1 MGFAVAYFTAAN
13 VTKLPVSLPFSLKK
27 NSISYPITI
36 LKKTAFQTTLYL
48 NHSQVFVKYLIR
60 P

>member
-27 NSISYPITI
+27 N
-36 LKKTAFQTTLYL
+36 LYQL
-48 NHSQVFVKYLIR
+48 SHHNPEKNCLSNDSLFESFSGIC
-60 P
+60 